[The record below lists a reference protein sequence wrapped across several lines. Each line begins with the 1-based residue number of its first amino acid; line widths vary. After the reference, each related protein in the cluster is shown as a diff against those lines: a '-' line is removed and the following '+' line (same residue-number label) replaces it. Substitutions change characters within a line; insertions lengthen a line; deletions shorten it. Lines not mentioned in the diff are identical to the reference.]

1 MPSLPILACSTVGL
15 LMAGSLSISIS
26 DLLAPLLDEFLTD

>member
-1 MPSLPILACSTVGL
+1 VGL

-26 DLLAPLLDEFLTD
+26 DVAPLLDEFPGD